1 MRELSKREQLESK
14 VRKAVTTYLSENFH
28 TTRVPMHIMTHEE
41 SREHAI
47 SIGTSIMLNRI
58 GIDTRP
64 GSFVKAVLDND
75 LSSAV
80 LRADNINS
88 QMLAFYTTMMY
99 NMDPQ
104 VSRGEIEDLV

>member
-1 MRELSKREQLESK
+1 MRELSKRELIESK
-14 VRKAVTTYLSENFH
+14 VKKAVTTYLSENFH

-47 SIGTSIMLNRI
+47 

-75 LSSAV
+75 LSGAV

-104 VSRGEIEDLV
+104 VSRGEIEELV

>member
-1 MRELSKREQLESK
+1 
-14 VRKAVTTYLSENFH
+14 
-28 TTRVPMHIMTHEE
+28 
-41 SREHAI
+41 
-47 SIGTSIMLNRI
+47 MLNRI

-88 QMLAFYTTMMY
+88 QMLAFYATMMY

-104 VSRGEIEDLV
+104 VSRGEIEELV